1 MLRRH
6 PKELLAID
14 PVEGVSLGNQLKQ
27 LSRPEPIGVSMKFQY
42 GSGDT
47 PLDGYKIKRG
57 VGSGGFGEVYFAES
71 DSGKEVALK
80 RIQKNLEVEVRG
92 VRHCLNLRHPN
103 LVSIYDIKFD
113 KIEQG
118 WIVMEFIDGDSL
130 RDLID
135 RASQG
140 MSPTETMKWFAQL
153 AAGVAYL
160 HDQGIVH
167 RDLKPANVFTDGG
180 LIKIGDYGL
189 SKYISA
195 SRRGGQTESVGT
207 FHYMA
212 PEIGKGEYGKEIDIY
227 SMGIIL
233 YELLT
238 GNVPFDGE
246 SSQEIILKH
255 LTADPDLSQ
264 VPQPFAYVIQKSLAK
279 NPTARFRDCREM
291 LTALGWGLDASGL
304 AVKITNAI
312 EVNTPP
318 VMQPARANVAAN
330 QIPIARPIGSFDA
343 TVGASP
349 ATHQKRHS
357 SIRPFGSFDATVGAS
372 QAKPNSDPWRY
383 RNGGNRA
390 TMSEN
395 LYREP
400 VARAVQQAVAEA
412 QNFFRNLPPG
422 GRGVAIALS
431 VIFLVMNSAL
441 IAPLMFVL
449 LGVYVCYYVVWYLT
463 GGANKPIPSQPA
475 GAQAQYAR
483 AAQPIRSSPPAVQQ
497 TVHYANASPA
507 PPKPVPVPITRK
519 VALRT
524 WQSETRNDLKSR
536 GFWTRTHEYTRSWA
550 FSGLV
555 TAILAVGGGLLTL
568 AKNQGNAPMLVSG
581 IAWTGIMSLA
591 MTWTILFLSRRW
603 ESKTEDSIV
612 FRFAQL
618 TAGILLGV
626 GSFFLSEF
634 LMVPWSEI
642 TTNQDFVVI
651 NAGSGNWNK
660 NWQGFY
666 DGNSIPLL
674 AGHIAYFGALMWIVR
689 WWRQSDI
696 LRKNRFSV
704 WAIAWSVAMA
714 ALVQGLF
721 YFPAPWCFILAGVT
735 SFSLQMASPW
745 MDYNEK
751 TQVA

>member
-1 MLRRH
+1 MLRRR
-6 PKELLAID
+6 PQDVLTID
-14 PVEGVSLGNQLKQ
+14 SAEGPSLGNQSKEF
-27 LSRPEPIGVSMKFQY
+27 SRSEPIGVSMKFQY

-103 LVSIYDIKFD
+103 LVAIYDIKFD

-130 RDLID
+130 RDLMD
-135 RASQG
+135 KAPQG
-140 MSPTETMKWFAQL
+140 MPPDEAMQWFAQL

-238 GNVPFDGE
+238 GTVPFDGE

-264 VPQPFAYVIQKSLAK
+264 VPQPFAYVIHKALAK
-279 NPTARFRDCREM
+279 NPTSRFRDCREM
-291 LTALGWGLDASGL
+291 LNALGWGLDASGL
-304 AVKITNAI
+304 AVKITNAN
-312 EVNTPP
+312 EVNVPP
-318 VMQPARANVAAN
+318 VLRPVQVAAVAN
-330 QIPIARPIGSFDA
+330 PIPIARPIGSF
-343 TVGASP
+343 GASV
-349 ATHQKRHS
+349 A
-357 SIRPFGSFDATVGAS
+357 GAPTPDE
-372 QAKPNSDPWRY
+372 QAQAGTDPWRY
-383 RNGGNRA
+383 RNGQNRA
-390 TMSEN
+390 TMAEK

-400 VARAVQQAVAEA
+400 VARAVHQAVGEA
-412 QNFFRNLPPG
+412 QTFFRNLPPG
-422 GRGVAIALS
+422 GRGVAIVLTI
-431 VIFLVMNSAL
+431 IFLVTNSAL
-441 IAPLMFVL
+441 IAPMMFVL
-449 LGVYVCYYVVWYLT
+449 LGTYVCYYVIWYLT
-463 GGANKPIPSQPA
+463 GGANKPFPTPA
-475 GAQAQYAR
+475 VEARPQYVKHVP
-483 AAQPIRSSPPAVQQ
+483 PIRTSPVAVQPTAYYHNVQ
-497 TVHYANASPA
+497 PA
-507 PPKPVPVPITRK
+507 PPKPARVPYK

-524 WQSETRNDLKSR
+524 WQTEKRNTFKQQ
-536 GFWTRTHEYTRSWA
+536 GFWTRSHETTRSWA
-550 FSGLV
+550 LSGIV
-555 TAILAVGGGLLTL
+555 IAVIAVSATMLTM
-568 AKNQGNAPMLVSG
+568 AKNQGNATSLVSG

-591 MTWTILFLSRRW
+591 MTWTMLFLTRRW
-603 ESKTEDSIV
+603 ESKAEDSIV
-612 FRFAQL
+612 FRFVQL
-618 TAGILLGV
+618 TAGVILGIA
-626 GSFFLSEF
+626 SYYLSEF

-642 TTNQDFVVI
+642 TTSQNFLVI
-651 NAGSGNWNK
+651 DDGRELWNK
-660 NWQGFY
+660 SWQGFY
-666 DGNSIPLL
+666 DQNSIPLL

-696 LRKNRFSV
+696 LRKNRFSL

-745 MDYNEK
+745 MDYKENP
-751 TQVA
+751 QLA